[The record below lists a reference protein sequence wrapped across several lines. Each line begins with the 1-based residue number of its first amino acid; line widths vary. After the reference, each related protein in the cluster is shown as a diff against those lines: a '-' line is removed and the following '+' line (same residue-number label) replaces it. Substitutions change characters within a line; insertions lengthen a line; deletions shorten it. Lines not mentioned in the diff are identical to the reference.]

1 MMGSTMTTVGRYR
14 LVRRLGTGAFAT
26 VWLGHD
32 DDFDVPVAIKILAD
46 NWSEQAD
53 VRERF
58 VAEARLLRRIPDDR
72 IVHVHDIGTLP
83 DGRPYFVMDYA
94 DAGTLADLVKQR
106 LDPPDALRLGAELA
120 RAVQVLHEHGYLHR
134 DLKPANL
141 LLTHRVDNSTQLVIA
156 DLGMAKALIEA
167 SAITMTG
174 GTPSYM
180 APEQAHGQSG
190 LDERADVYGV
200 AAVTY
205 ALLTGKPPY
214 EVRDGVAGVALR
226 DPALT
231 PPPVAS
237 VSGLPAEVDAV
248 LTAALAYAPEA
259 RPSAAG
265 LAADLT
271 RLADGRSNLSAKPG
285 PAPVVITVDS
295 TGPVARRGLS
305 PAGLIALA
313 LGVVVAVATL
323 TWFAL
328 SL

>member
-1 MMGSTMTTVGRYR
+1 MMGHTMTTVGRYR

-32 DDFDVPVAIKILAD
+32 DEFDVPVAIKVLAE
-46 NWSEQAD
+46 NWAEQAD

-72 IVHVHDIGTLP
+72 VVHVHDIGTMP
-83 DGRPYFVMDYA
+83 DGRPYFVMDHA

-141 LLTHRVDNSTQLVIA
+141 LLTRRVDGGIHLVIA
-156 DLGMAKALIEA
+156 DLGLAKALIEA
-167 SAITMTG
+167 SGVTLAG

-190 LDERADVYGV
+190 LDERADVYAV

-205 ALLTGKPPY
+205 ALVTGRPPY
-214 EVRDGVAGVALR
+214 EIRDGVAGVALR
-226 DPALT
+226 DPDLT
-231 PPPVAS
+231 PPPVAPTT
-237 VSGLPAEVDAV
+237 GLPAEVDTVFAN
-248 LTAALAYAPEA
+248 ALAYAPEK
-259 RPSAAG
+259 RPTAST
-265 LAADLT
+265 LAENLT
-271 RLADGRSNLSAKPG
+271 RLADGRVSPVA
-285 PAPVVITVDS
+285 APVAVTYAPTEPES
-295 TGPVARRGLS
+295 GPGARSGLTPTGLA
-305 PAGLIALA
+305 ALA
-313 LGVVVAVATL
+313 VLVAAVVAAL
-323 TWFAL
+323 TWFL
-328 SL
+328 L